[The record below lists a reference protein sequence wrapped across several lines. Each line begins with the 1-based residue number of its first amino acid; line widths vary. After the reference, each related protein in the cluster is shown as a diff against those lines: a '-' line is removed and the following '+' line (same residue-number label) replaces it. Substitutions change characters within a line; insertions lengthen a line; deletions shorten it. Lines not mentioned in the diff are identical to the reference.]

1 MWKKGSSFTT
11 ATFCDRGTLPR
22 VWEKAFESK
31 SAGLSNR
38 NTPTCVGKRLAL
50 KGALHLSWEHSH
62 VCGKKKFIGNILKNK
77 IGTLPRVWEKEYVFT
92 LFVRGFV
99 LICNK
104 IFYKNH
110 TKNALIIQFFL
121 VSPLADIFRHLEKYH
136 FHSLEF
142 LVAELL

>member
-1 MWKKGSSFTT
+1 MLFLTCLYHTTQTSEHSHMCGKKVVV
-11 ATFCDRGTLPR
+11 LPQPPF
-22 VWEKAFESK
+22 VI
-31 SAGLSNR
+31 G
-38 NTPTCVGKRLAL
+38 
-50 KGALHLSWEHSH
+50 EHSH
-62 VCGKKKFIGNILKNK
+62 VCGKKLAAWPGASIPL
-77 IGTLPRVWEKEYVFT
+77 GTLPRVWEKEYVFT